1 METKDII
8 KELRK
13 KHNFSAQQVADGCDM
28 SLGVYKK
35 YESGER
41 GVGVPALSKL
51 ADFYNVSTDY
61 LLGRDNI
68 EQTALDELAGQF
80 NMSLLEK
87 KIVENYFE
95 LPEKMRGDLM
105 AFLERSVKEVAAES
119 AKIAESK
126 NKSIYLK
133 ASRSADNHGPEIVIL
148 TPEERKRLDEAPDET
163 QNPDND
169 L

>member
-1 METKDII
+1 MIGSKL
-8 KELRK
+8 KELRN
-13 KHNFSAQQVADGCDM
+13 KHKYTISQLCELLDFNPNTYA
-28 SLGVYKK
+28 K
-35 YESGER
+35 YERDER
-41 GVGVPALSKL
+41 DVSTETLSKL
-51 ADFYNVSTDY
+51 ASFYNVSTDY
-61 LLGRDNI
+61 LLGRDNS

-119 AKIAESK
+119 
-126 NKSIYLK
+126 KSIYLK